1 MFAQDR
7 YVPVLQIYI
16 DCVLFNSTSHSHHIN
31 ENDCEHVIAIFVKW
45 DAPTE
50 RKRENDIIWYLGYSS
65 IECHPIKMSNRQWTK
80 SIHLEIFYF
89 LLFLAFHSIGCIR
102 TASPRS
108 KFHTT
113 FFAGLCVSDK
123 HQKLLHFE
131 HDFSFNVTLFLCFSR
146 RASQTKTVSYLMES
160 FAKFFG
166 ISKKWE
172 LRGVKKQ
179 LSNENETDRLRS
191 YFHFLFLVC
200 K

>member
-1 MFAQDR
+1 MRRTDGKKEREWHNLIPWLFEHWMSPNKNEQQTMDE
-7 YVPVLQIYI
+7 I
-16 DCVLFNSTSHSHHIN
+16 DSSRNILFSI
-31 ENDCEHVIAIFVKW
+31 IFGI
-45 DAPTE
+45 PLYRMYTY
-50 RKRENDIIWYLGYSS
+50 RLP
-65 IECHPIKMSNRQWTK
+65 C
-80 SIHLEIFYF
+80 
-89 LLFLAFHSIGCIR
+89 
-102 TASPRS
+102 S

-131 HDFSFNVTLFLCFSR
+131 QDFSFNVTLFLCFSR